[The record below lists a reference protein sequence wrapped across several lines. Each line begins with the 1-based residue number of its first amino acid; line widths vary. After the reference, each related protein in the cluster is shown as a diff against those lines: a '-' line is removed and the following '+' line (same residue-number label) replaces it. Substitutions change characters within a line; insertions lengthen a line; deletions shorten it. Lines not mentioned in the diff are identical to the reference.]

1 MKSRN
6 KRRGEVIQGL
16 VLLWITEQGK
26 MSLHDMLLRLEGHNK
41 RFSNSK
47 ALSQT
52 IKPLLTQKLL
62 MRVSEY
68 PNPEYD
74 LFKGD

>member
-6 KRRGEVIQGL
+6 KRRGEVTQGL
-16 VLLWITEQGK
+16 VLLWITEEGK
-26 MSLHDMLLRLEGHNK
+26 MSLHDMLLRLQAHNK
-41 RFSNSK
+41 RFTNSK
-47 ALSQT
+47 SLSQT
-52 IKPLLTQKLL
+52 IKPLVTRKLL